1 MGDEGN
7 IELLEIK
14 EIIHRGYIAN
24 SSCNHTNTHET
35 QKNQEG
41 LFRNHL
47 KPKALIETFLV

>member
-47 KPKALIETFLV
+47 KPKALIETFLI